1 MGCCTIRVN
10 KLKLGD
16 VGMVS
21 ADLQQAN
28 MEREGS
34 DRDKL
39 NGDND
44 QPNGN
49 KEKTIDSKDDRNQIT
64 NSHEQLQV
72 QNNNT
77 EKNKHI
83 VEEWLN
89 SIYQGC
95 KSKLLIDRI

>member
-28 MEREGS
+28 MEREVS
-34 DRDKL
+34 DRNKL

-49 KEKTIDSKDDRNQIT
+49 KEKTIDGKDDRNQIIS
-64 NSHEQLQV
+64 SHEQIQV
-72 QNNNT
+72 QNNNK
-77 EKNKHI
+77 EKIKYI

-89 SIYQGC
+89 SIYLEC
-95 KSKLLIDRI
+95 KSKILIDRI